1 MTKAKAHAELRNH
14 LLRTV
19 RGLNDVVIEDKSIKL
34 IFEDGVKL
42 DIGLKSHSMLDG
54 STDD

>member
-42 DIGLKSHSMLDG
+42 DIGLKSHTMLDG